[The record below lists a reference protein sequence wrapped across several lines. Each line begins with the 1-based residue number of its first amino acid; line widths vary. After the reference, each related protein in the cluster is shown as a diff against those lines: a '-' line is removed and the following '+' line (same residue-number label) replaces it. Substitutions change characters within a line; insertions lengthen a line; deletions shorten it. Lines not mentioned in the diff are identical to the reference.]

1 MADKR
6 DYYEVLGVSKTASQ
20 EEIKKAYRKLAVQNH
35 PDKNPGDKAAEERFK
50 EATEAYEVLGD
61 EKKRQAYD
69 QYGFAGVDGQS
80 GGYSRA
86 YTDFSDLFTSGSFS
100 SIFGDLFGGA
110 FGGRSSGFG
119 GFGSYGDSYG
129 GPRTGQSIR
138 VNTEITLEQADADF
152 KKEVTY
158 HHEVACEACHG
169 TGSKKGKNS
178 KKTCPTCGGSGQ
190 LRQSRGFFSM
200 AQTCPTCGGSGYVI
214 DDPCDVCHG
223 SGTVRKNQTI
233 RVTIPAG
240 VEDGQDIVLGGMGNA
255 GPNGAPPGDLYLRV
269 NIRPHKYFIR
279 QGQDLFVQIPISFT
293 QAALGLEIEVKNL
306 VGQTIKVDIPAGIQN
321 GELIRVKGQGLP
333 RYKSSANRGNMYIKV
348 QINTPKHVGIK
359 GKQILKSL
367 SEALGEDSSPTPVRF
382 DEE

>member
-6 DYYEVLGVSKTASQ
+6 DYYEVLGVSKTATQ

-86 YTDFSDLFTSGSFS
+86 YSDFSDLFSGGGFS
-100 SIFGDLFGGA
+100 SIFGDLFGSS
-110 FGGRSSGFG
+110 FGGSARGGFG
-119 GFGSYGDSYG
+119 GG
-129 GPRTGQSIR
+129 GYNQPRTGQSIR

-158 HHEVACEACHG
+158 HHEVACPSCNG
-169 TGSKKGKNS
+169 SGSKKGVNARKTCQTCGGAGQIRQS
-178 KKTCPTCGGSGQ
+178 SGFFSMARTCPTCGG
-190 LRQSRGFFSM
+190 
-200 AQTCPTCGGSGYVI
+200 TGYVI

-223 SGTVRKNQTI
+223 SGTVRKNQTL

-240 VEDGQDIVLGGMGNA
+240 VEDGQDIVIGGMGNA
-255 GPNGAPPGDLYLRV
+255 GPNGLPPGDLYLRV

-279 QGQDLFVQIPISFT
+279 QNEDLFVQIPISFT
-293 QAALGLEIEVKNL
+293 QAALGLDIEVKNL
-306 VGQTIKVDIPAGIQN
+306 VGQTIKVSIPAGIQN
-321 GELIRVKGQGLP
+321 GGIIRVKGQGLP
-333 RYKSSANRGNMYIKV
+333 KYKSGSSRGNMYIKV
-348 QINTPKHVGIK
+348 QIETPKHLGIK
-359 GKQILKSL
+359 GKQLMKSL
-367 SEALGEDSSPTPVRF
+367 SEALGENTSPNPVRF
-382 DEE
+382 EED